1 MPSELLSPAERE
13 AKLARL
19 HQAFTA
25 FVPHNQALGLV
36 FVDFGEGEAS
46 LRLPWRE
53 DLVGNPVT
61 QVLHGGTLTT
71 LLDATLGASVFLKT
85 WEPKPIA
92 TLDLRIDY
100 MKPATA
106 RRDVI
111 AKAVCYA
118 MRRNVAFVRGVA
130 FHDDEADP
138 IATAAATFMLDT
150 KGKSALSRPK

>member
-1 MPSELLSPAERE
+1 MAETPSAPEAHAE
-13 AKLARL
+13 KLARL

-25 FVPHNQALGLV
+25 FVPHNRALGLV
-36 FVDFGEGEAS
+36 FEDFGAGEAS
-46 LRLPWRE
+46 LRLPWRA

-61 QVLHGGTLTT
+61 QVLHGGTLTA
-71 LLDATLGASVFLKT
+71 LLDATLGASVFLRT

-106 RRDVI
+106 HRDVI

-130 FHDDEADP
+130 FHDDPDDP

-150 KGKSALSRPK
+150 KGKSALQRPK